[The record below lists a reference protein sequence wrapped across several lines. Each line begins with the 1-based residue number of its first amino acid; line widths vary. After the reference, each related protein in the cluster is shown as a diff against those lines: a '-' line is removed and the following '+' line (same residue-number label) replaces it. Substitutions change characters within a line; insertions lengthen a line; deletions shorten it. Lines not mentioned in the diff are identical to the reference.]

1 MMCPLLTLL
10 IVLTFTSIFNF
21 KSSISNL
28 STGAT
33 PEYCAGHYMIQ
44 SASSFLPVLALAPQP
59 GETILDM
66 AAAPGGK
73 STYIGQLMKNS
84 GVLFCN
90 ELKRE
95 RCTSLAANI
104 HRMGVSNSVII
115 NMDGLELKGKL
126 PPLDRVLLDAP
137 CTGLGVIARDPS
149 VKVSR
154 ITIWMMLSLKQNM
167 LCIDGSSSINKFVPS
182 IGRNMI

>member
-1 MMCPLLTLL
+1 
-10 IVLTFTSIFNF
+10 
-21 KSSISNL
+21 
-28 STGAT
+28 
-33 PEYCAGHYMIQ
+33 MIQ
-44 SASSFLPVLALAPQP
+44 SASSFVPVLALAPQP

-90 ELKRE
+90 DLKRE
-95 RCTSLAANI
+95 RCTSLVANI
-104 HRMGVSNSVII
+104 HRMGLSNTVVI
-115 NMDGLELKGKL
+115 NMDGLELIRKL

-149 VKVSR
+149 VKVRVESE
-154 ITIWMMLSLKQNM
+154 TE
-167 LCIDGSSSINKFVPS
+167 
-182 IGRNMI
+182 